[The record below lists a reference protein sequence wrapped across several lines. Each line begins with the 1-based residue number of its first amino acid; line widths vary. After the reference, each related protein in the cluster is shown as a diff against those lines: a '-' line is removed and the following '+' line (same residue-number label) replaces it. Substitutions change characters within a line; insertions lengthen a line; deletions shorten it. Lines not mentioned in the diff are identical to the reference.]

1 MNAGLNGYIYGISP
15 DKHIKAIQL
24 WQFLGCKVLFR
35 LSMLSNGQFVCAQCG
50 LHTEYPSEYNM
61 KCYNK
66 TPLKYNLEEFP
77 VENIVLDGYTF
88 NKHNISGCHKYVF

>member
-1 MNAGLNGYIYGISP
+1 
-15 DKHIKAIQL
+15 
-24 WQFLGCKVLFR
+24 
-35 LSMLSNGQFVCAQCG
+35 
-50 LHTEYPSEYNM
+50 M

>member
-35 LSMLSNGQFVCAQCG
+35 LSMLSNGQFVCANADCIPNT
-50 LHTEYPSEYNM
+50 LVS
-61 KCYNK
+61 
-66 TPLKYNLEEFP
+66 
-77 VENIVLDGYTF
+77 I
-88 NKHNISGCHKYVF
+88 I